1 MDARG
6 YGSSAPQGVDFEA
19 ARRTV
24 SVIKEQVRVCSA
36 KEDTEHLMGE
46 ARAILSALIPLVEE
60 YVRRLPCASLE
71 WGRGCDTVAR
81 ARSALTWTH
90 TGSSLT
96 YLGYVAHV
104 ADHLLGYFPDRIP
117 ETGRARG

>member
-1 MDARG
+1 MDTQGHREPEP
-6 YGSSAPQGVDFEA
+6 SGVDFAA

-24 SVIKEQVRVCSA
+24 SAIKERIKVCSA
-36 KEDTEHLMGE
+36 DEDTEHLMGE
-46 ARAILSALIPLVEE
+46 ARVILSALIPLVEA
-60 YVRRLPCASLE
+60 YVRRLPCTSLE
-71 WGRGCDTVAR
+71 RGRGCDTVAR
-81 ARSALTWTH
+81 ARTALTWTH

-117 ETGRARG
+117 EEAE

>member
-1 MDARG
+1 MDAQEH
-6 YGSSAPQGVDFEA
+6 GSPAPPGVDFEA

-36 KEDTEHLMGE
+36 KEDTEHLMSE
-46 ARAILSALIPLVEE
+46 ARAILSGLIPLVDA
-60 YVRRLPCASLE
+60 YVRGLPCTSLE
-71 WGRGCDTVAR
+71 WGRGSDTVAR
-81 ARSALTWTH
+81 ARTALSWTH
-90 TGSSLT
+90 TGSLT

-117 ETGRARG
+117 EAECD